1 MRLGF
6 WILVLGAGC
15 SAADS
20 SYLGD
25 SGYMPEDLPPWSC
38 DTDAT
43 GTTTGCEASSGS
55 GGASSCAGSGEC
67 DQGVCAAPFDGDIG
81 VFRCVDSCVQT
92 EDDSAWCADASACCD
107 PAASCERGLCIVDAG
122 ASTGDTGGSSGG
134 SGSSGAGSSSGA
146 DSTTTMGVGD
156 VG

>member
-6 WILVLGAGC
+6 CVLLLGVGC

-43 GTTTGCEASSGS
+43 TGTTTGCEASSGS
-55 GGASSCAGSGEC
+55 GGESSCAASGEC
-67 DQGVCAAPFDGDIG
+67 AVGVCAAPFDGDIG
-81 VFRCVDSCVQT
+81 VFRCVDSCIET
-92 EDDSAWCADASACCD
+92 MDEGAWCADASACCD
-107 PAASCERGLCIVDAG
+107 AAARCDRGLRIVDGG
-122 ASTGDTGGSSGG
+122 ATGGSS
-134 SGSSGAGSSSGA
+134 SSGADSSGGGSSGA